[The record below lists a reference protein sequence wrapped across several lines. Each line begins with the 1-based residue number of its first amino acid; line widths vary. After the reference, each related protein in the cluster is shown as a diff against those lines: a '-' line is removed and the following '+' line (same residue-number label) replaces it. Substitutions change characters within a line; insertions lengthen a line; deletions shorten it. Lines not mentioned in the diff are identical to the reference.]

1 MNIVRNFKLIYE
13 DTKISGI
20 DCKKGGCI
28 WNEGLST
35 YIAPT
40 LESWHNSE
48 RVFKGY
54 RDLNGKTTLV
64 EKNLPLQIICYSQ
77 ELDEVQRI
85 LKESKKISEEINENA
100 PAMLRVRD
108 YSSGKYGHI
117 TVYTQLLAVPGL
129 YQVKHVYTGDILFCE
144 DCGIIFED
152 ENEMLSHIGD
162 ENSVYVSMNTVMDII
177 EKTEISDELWLETKN
192 KINRAGPPVNTY
204 EKYIK
209 LL

>member
-20 DCKKGGCI
+20 ECKKGGCV
-28 WNEGLST
+28 WTEGLST

-40 LESWHNSE
+40 LNSWHNPE
-48 RVFKGY
+48 RVFNGY
-54 RDLNGKTTLV
+54 RDLNGKTV
-64 EKNLPLQIICYSQ
+64 SISKNLPLQIICYSC
-77 ELDEVQRI
+77 ELDEIQGIV
-85 LKESKKISEEINENA
+85 KEANNVNSDVNENA

-129 YQVKHVYTGDILFCE
+129 YQVKHVYTGDTLFCE
-144 DCGIIFED
+144 DCGVIFENEKEMLAHI
-152 ENEMLSHIGD
+152 ENET
-162 ENSVYVSMNTVMDII
+162 SVYVSMDAVMEII